1 MKKLWFILLL
11 AGLAHLAHS
20 QRDAN
25 FGAFAGTSYYMGD
38 INPNR
43 HFYRPRPSLGIIYR
57 INLNKRYAIRAS
69 GYYASLSG
77 SDIDFTGRTNQ
88 NLDRINPDRYFEPV
102 EFNTS
107 LIDGTLQFEFS
118 FLPFVPNLG
127 NWDYTTYVAGGIGYS
142 IVISSNVRTNLNADY
157 VRNPIPHLTIPFGIG
172 FKFNMSRRVS
182 AGFEWSFRKTFS
194 DRIDYLRNPTGDVSV
209 IHNNDW
215 YSFAGIFITY
225 KFFKFAQDCPA
236 YSD

>member
-1 MKKLWFILLL
+1 MKKLWFIILLT
-11 AGLAHLAHS
+11 GFVHLAHS
-20 QRDAN
+20 QRNTN

-43 HFYRPRPSLGIIYR
+43 HFYRPGPSLGLLYR

-69 GYYASLSG
+69 GYYSSLSG
-77 SDIDFTGRTNQ
+77 SDTDFGS
-88 NLDRINPDRYFEPV
+88 RINPDRYIEPV
-102 EFNTS
+102 VKFNTS

-118 FLPFVPNLG
+118 YLPFAPNIG

-142 IVISSNVRTNLNADY
+142 IIISSGVRTNLNADY
-157 VRNPIPHLTIPFGIG
+157 VNNPIPHLTIPFGIG
-172 FKFNMSRRVS
+172 LKFNVNRRVS

-194 DRIDYLRNPTGDVSV
+194 DRIDYLKNPTGDVSV

-236 YSD
+236 YDD

>member
-1 MKKLWFILLL
+1 MKKLWFILFMTGMTHF
-11 AGLAHLAHS
+11 AYS
-20 QRDAN
+20 QRN
-25 FGAFAGTSYYMGD
+25 VNVGAFVGTAYYMGD

-43 HFYRPRPSLGIIYR
+43 HFYRPRPSFGMLYR

-69 GYYASLSG
+69 GYYADLSG
-77 SDIDFTGRTNQ
+77 SDIDFGN
-88 NLDRINPDRYFEPV
+88 RINADRYFEPV

-118 FLPFVPNLG
+118 FLPFVPNTG
-127 NWDYTTYVAGGIGYS
+127 KWDCTTYVAGGIGYS
-142 IVISSNVRTNLNADY
+142 VILSSNVRTSLNATY
-157 VRNPIPHLTIPFGIG
+157 LRNPIPYFTLPFGIG
-172 FKFNMSRRVS
+172 FKLNLSRRVS
-182 AGFEWSFRKTFS
+182 AGCEWSFRKTFT
-194 DRIDYLRNPTGDVSV
+194 DRIDFLQNPTGDVSI

-215 YSFAGIFITY
+215 YSFTGIFITY

>member
-1 MKKLWFILLL
+1 MKKLWFIILLT
-11 AGLAHLAHS
+11 GFVHLAHS
-20 QRDAN
+20 QRNTN

-43 HFYRPRPSLGIIYR
+43 HFYRPGPSVGLLYR
-57 INLNKRYAIRAS
+57 INLNKHYAIRAS
-69 GYYASLSG
+69 GYYAYITG
-77 SDIDFTGRTNQ
+77 SDIDFG
-88 NLDRINPDRYFEPV
+88 DRINPDRHLEPV

-118 FLPFVPNLG
+118 FLSFVPNLG

-142 IVISSNVRTNLNADY
+142 IIISSGVRTNLDADY
-157 VRNPIPHLTIPFGIG
+157 LRDPIPHLTIPFGIG
-172 FKFNMSRRVS
+172 FKFNVSRRVS

-194 DRIDYLRNPTGDVSV
+194 DRIDHLKNPTGDVSV
-209 IHNNDW
+209 VHNNDW

-236 YSD
+236 YDD